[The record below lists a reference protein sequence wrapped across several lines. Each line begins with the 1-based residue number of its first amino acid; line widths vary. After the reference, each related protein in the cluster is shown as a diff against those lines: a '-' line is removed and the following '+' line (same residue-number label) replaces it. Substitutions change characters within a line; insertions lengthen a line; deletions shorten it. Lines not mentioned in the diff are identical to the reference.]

1 MFDKKVKIFAIS
13 FSGINPPI
21 IFGINRILLLFM
33 RLIFCK
39 GSEKMKELIEKLM
52 SITDDMTIEQVRP
65 ILADIIE
72 QAQKVQDDF
81 TALQT
86 SIDDL
91 TQKNDEA
98 AEQIKNLQEENGR
111 LYRDRVH
118 EIVKKDE
125 EETDD
130 TSVEEEI
137 EKLES
142 EIEL

>member
-1 MFDKKVKIFAIS
+1 
-13 FSGINPPI
+13 
-21 IFGINRILLLFM
+21 
-33 RLIFCK
+33 
-39 GSEKMKELIEKLM
+39 MKELIEKLM

-91 TQKNDEA
+91 TNVNDELS
-98 AEQIKNLQEENGR
+98 EQIKNLQEENGR
-111 LYRDRVH
+111 LYRDRDH

-125 EETDD
+125 ETVD

>member
-1 MFDKKVKIFAIS
+1 
-13 FSGINPPI
+13 
-21 IFGINRILLLFM
+21 
-33 RLIFCK
+33 
-39 GSEKMKELIEKLM
+39 MKELIEKLM
-52 SITDDMTIEQVRP
+52 TITDDMTIEQVRP
-65 ILADIIE
+65 IIAEVIE

-91 TQKNDEA
+91 TKKNDES

-118 EIVKKDE
+118 EIIKKDE
-125 EETDD
+125 DEIID
-130 TSVEEEI
+130 TSVDDEI
-137 EKLES
+137 EKLEK

>member
-1 MFDKKVKIFAIS
+1 
-13 FSGINPPI
+13 
-21 IFGINRILLLFM
+21 
-33 RLIFCK
+33 
-39 GSEKMKELIEKLM
+39 MKELIEKLM
-52 SITDDMTIEQVRP
+52 TITDDMTIEQVRP
-65 ILADIIE
+65 IIAEVIE

-91 TQKNDEA
+91 TKKNDES

-118 EIVKKDE
+118 EIIKKDE
-125 EETDD
+125 DKIID
-130 TSVEEEI
+130 TSVDDEI
-137 EKLES
+137 EKLEK

>member
-1 MFDKKVKIFAIS
+1 
-13 FSGINPPI
+13 
-21 IFGINRILLLFM
+21 
-33 RLIFCK
+33 
-39 GSEKMKELIEKLM
+39 MKELIEKLM
-52 SITDDMTIEQVRP
+52 SVTADMTIEQVRP

-72 QAQKVQDDF
+72 RAQKVQAAF

-91 TQKNDEA
+91 TNKNDELS
-98 AEQIKNLQEENGR
+98 EQIKNLQEENGR

-118 EIVKKDE
+118 VIVKKDE
-125 EETDD
+125 EDTDD

-142 EIEL
+142 EIELQKE

>member
-1 MFDKKVKIFAIS
+1 
-13 FSGINPPI
+13 
-21 IFGINRILLLFM
+21 
-33 RLIFCK
+33 
-39 GSEKMKELIEKLM
+39 MKELIEKLM

-65 ILADIIE
+65 ILAEVIE

-86 SIDDL
+86 TIDDL
-91 TQKNDEA
+91 TTRNDES
-98 AEQIKNLQEENGR
+98 AERIKNLQEENGR

-118 EIVKKDE
+118 EIIKKDE
-125 EETDD
+125 ETVDN
-130 TSVEEEI
+130 SVEEEI

>member
-1 MFDKKVKIFAIS
+1 
-13 FSGINPPI
+13 
-21 IFGINRILLLFM
+21 
-33 RLIFCK
+33 
-39 GSEKMKELIEKLM
+39 MKELIEKLM

-65 ILADIIE
+65 ILAEVIE

-86 SIDDL
+86 TIDDL
-91 TQKNDEA
+91 TTRNDES
-98 AEQIKNLQEENGR
+98 AERIKNLQEENGR

-118 EIVKKDE
+118 EIIKKG
-125 EETDD
+125 EETVDN
-130 TSVEEEI
+130 SVEEEI

>member
-1 MFDKKVKIFAIS
+1 M
-13 FSGINPPI
+13 
-21 IFGINRILLLFM
+21 
-33 RLIFCK
+33 
-39 GSEKMKELIEKLM
+39 EELIKKLM
-52 SITDDMTIEQVRP
+52 SITDEMTIEQVRP
-65 ILADIIE
+65 ILADVIE

-86 SIDDL
+86 SIDEL
-91 TQKNDEA
+91 TTKNDDA
-98 AEQIKNLQEENGR
+98 AEQIKDLQEENGR

-125 EETDD
+125 KETID
-130 TSVEEEI
+130 TSVEDEI

>member
-1 MFDKKVKIFAIS
+1 M
-13 FSGINPPI
+13 
-21 IFGINRILLLFM
+21 
-33 RLIFCK
+33 
-39 GSEKMKELIEKLM
+39 EELIKKLM
-52 SITDDMTIEQVRP
+52 SITDEMTIEQVRP
-65 ILADIIE
+65 ILAEVIE

-86 SIDDL
+86 NIDEL
-91 TQKNDEA
+91 TTKNDDA

-125 EETDD
+125 EETTD

>member
-1 MFDKKVKIFAIS
+1 
-13 FSGINPPI
+13 
-21 IFGINRILLLFM
+21 
-33 RLIFCK
+33 
-39 GSEKMKELIEKLM
+39 MKELIEKLM

-65 ILADIIE
+65 ILAEVIE

-86 SIDDL
+86 TIDDL
-91 TQKNDEA
+91 TNKNDES

-125 EETDD
+125 KETID

>member
-1 MFDKKVKIFAIS
+1 
-13 FSGINPPI
+13 
-21 IFGINRILLLFM
+21 
-33 RLIFCK
+33 
-39 GSEKMKELIEKLM
+39 MKELIEKLM

-65 ILADIIE
+65 ILADVIE

-86 SIDDL
+86 TIDDL
-91 TQKNDEA
+91 TTKNDELSG
-98 AEQIKNLQEENGR
+98 QIKNLQEENGR

-125 EETDD
+125 EETTD

>member
-1 MFDKKVKIFAIS
+1 
-13 FSGINPPI
+13 
-21 IFGINRILLLFM
+21 
-33 RLIFCK
+33 
-39 GSEKMKELIEKLM
+39 MKELIEKLT
-52 SITDDMTIEQVRP
+52 SITDEMTIEQVRP
-65 ILADIIE
+65 ILADVIE

-91 TQKNDEA
+91 TEKNDELS
-98 AEQIKNLQEENGR
+98 EQIKNLQEENGR

-125 EETDD
+125 ETDD

>member
-1 MFDKKVKIFAIS
+1 
-13 FSGINPPI
+13 
-21 IFGINRILLLFM
+21 
-33 RLIFCK
+33 
-39 GSEKMKELIEKLM
+39 MKELIEKLM

-65 ILADIIE
+65 ILAEVIE

-86 SIDDL
+86 TIDDL
-91 TQKNDEA
+91 TEKNEES

-125 EETDD
+125 ETTD

>member
-1 MFDKKVKIFAIS
+1 MEYPQSVLVTYE
-13 FSGINPPI
+13 NPPI
-21 IFGINRILLLFM
+21 IFVINRILWLFM

-65 ILADIIE
+65 ILADVIE

-91 TQKNDEA
+91 TNKNDELS
-98 AEQIKNLQEENGR
+98 EQIKNLQEENGR

-125 EETDD
+125 ETDD

>member
-1 MFDKKVKIFAIS
+1 M
-13 FSGINPPI
+13 
-21 IFGINRILLLFM
+21 
-33 RLIFCK
+33 
-39 GSEKMKELIEKLM
+39 EELIKKLM

-65 ILADIIE
+65 ILADVIE
-72 QAQKVQDDF
+72 QAQKVRDDF

-91 TQKNDEA
+91 THMNDELS
-98 AEQIKNLQEENGR
+98 EQIKSLQEENGR

-118 EIVKKDE
+118 EIVKNDE
-125 EETDD
+125 EETTG

>member
-1 MFDKKVKIFAIS
+1 
-13 FSGINPPI
+13 
-21 IFGINRILLLFM
+21 
-33 RLIFCK
+33 
-39 GSEKMKELIEKLM
+39 MKELIEKLM

-65 ILADIIE
+65 ILADVIE

-86 SIDDL
+86 TIDDL
-91 TQKNDEA
+91 TTKNDEA

-125 EETDD
+125 ETTDA
-130 TSVEEEI
+130 SVEEEI
-137 EKLES
+137 EKLEN